1 MWRPLSLVRDV
12 SGHVGGAKHRPSS
25 GVVKTRCVAPGCIFW
40 RVIDYWR
47 QAHGRSMADELVFL
61 TGNSPML
68 VLSAV
73 LGLLVVL
80 IIFVAGQK
88 RDGDDKETNETE
100 ADKQTARKENRAV
113 PKRKKVQEKKR
124 DIKTQ
129 YLHPWLMTTLKGHS
143 GNILDLDFNVNG
155 KFLATSAD
163 GRSGRCQVPRLNWQN
178 VAGTPLGAPSPLEG
192 AWRLP
197 LCPDDLY
204 HQLLCYTLT
213 PQELH
218 RCGYPRPCP
227 GEPGRA
233 VWFQVDA
240 PGADASHRTCCRC
253 GAAFVITAGGE
264 YYASDA
270 CVFHSGRRTGAE
282 FGCCG
287 ASAEEPGCERS
298 DYHVC
303 AQGARGEEGPAR
315 GFVRTRPRSH
325 GGGGVYALDCEM
337 CFTIR
342 GLEVAKVTVVGADGA
357 TVYDAYVRP
366 GSPVLDYN
374 TAFSGVTAEHLRNVR
389 TTLQDVQAVLLRLF
403 TASTVLVGHG
413 LENDLRGLKLVHD
426 TVVDTAV
433 LFPHHRGLPFRR
445 SLRSLVGAYL
455 NRDVQEG
462 THDSLEDARAC
473 MELVLWKAA
482 RDQKMRERR
491 SRGSGGRL
499 QPSL

>member
-1 MWRPLSLVRDV
+1 
-12 SGHVGGAKHRPSS
+12 
-25 GVVKTRCVAPGCIFW
+25 
-40 RVIDYWR
+40 
-47 QAHGRSMADELVFL
+47 MADELVFL
-61 TGNSPML
+61 TGSSPMI

-88 RDGDDKETNETE
+88 RDGDDKEASEA
-100 ADKQTARKENRAV
+100 ADKRTARKENRAV

-143 GNILDLDFNVNG
+143 GNILDLDFNVNS

-163 GRSGRCQVPRLNWQN
+163 GEPTAFYVPSPSCFWNSSVVPRLNWQK
-178 VAGTPLGAPSPLEG
+178 VAPLGVPSPLEG

-233 VWFQVDA
+233 LWLQ
-240 PGADASHRTCCRC
+240 ADGGGSDTSHKTCCRC
-253 GAAFVITAGGE
+253 GAAFVITPGGE

-270 CVFHSGRRTGAE
+270 CVFHSGRRAGAE

-287 ASAEEPGCERS
+287 ASADEPGCERS
-298 DYHVC
+298 NFHVC
-303 AQGARGEEGPAR
+303 AQGARGEEGAGPVR

-325 GGGGVYALDCEM
+325 GGGGGVYALDCEM

-374 TAFSGVTAEHLRNVR
+374 TAFSGVTADHLRNVR

-413 LENDLRGLKLVHD
+413 LENDLRGLKLLHD

-455 NRDVQEG
+455 NRDVQDG
-462 THDSLEDARAC
+462 SHDSLEDARAC
-473 MELVLWKAA
+473 MQLVLWKAA
-482 RDQKMRERR
+482 RDQKLRERR
-491 SRGSGGRL
+491 ARGSGGRL

>member
-1 MWRPLSLVRDV
+1 
-12 SGHVGGAKHRPSS
+12 
-25 GVVKTRCVAPGCIFW
+25 
-40 RVIDYWR
+40 
-47 QAHGRSMADELVFL
+47 MADELVFL

-163 GRSGRCQVPRLNWQN
+163 GKPSKLRFPFFSALFLKFIGGGHVKKNN

-270 CVFHSGRRTGAE
+270 CVF
-282 FGCCG
+282 
-287 ASAEEPGCERS
+287 
-298 DYHVC
+298 
-303 AQGARGEEGPAR
+303 
-315 GFVRTRPRSH
+315 
-325 GGGGVYALDCEM
+325 
-337 CFTIR
+337 
-342 GLEVAKVTVVGADGA
+342 
-357 TVYDAYVRP
+357 
-366 GSPVLDYN
+366 
-374 TAFSGVTAEHLRNVR
+374 
-389 TTLQDVQAVLLRLF
+389 
-403 TASTVLVGHG
+403 
-413 LENDLRGLKLVHD
+413 
-426 TVVDTAV
+426 
-433 LFPHHRGLPFRR
+433 
-445 SLRSLVGAYL
+445 
-455 NRDVQEG
+455 
-462 THDSLEDARAC
+462 
-473 MELVLWKAA
+473 
-482 RDQKMRERR
+482 
-491 SRGSGGRL
+491 
-499 QPSL
+499 